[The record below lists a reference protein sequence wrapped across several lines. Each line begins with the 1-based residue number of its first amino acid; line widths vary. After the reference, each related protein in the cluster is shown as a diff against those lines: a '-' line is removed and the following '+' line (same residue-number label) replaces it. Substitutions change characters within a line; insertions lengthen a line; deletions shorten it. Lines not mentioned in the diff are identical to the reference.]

1 MLWADPTDQ
10 AVIAAVTGLDVTNP
24 VPDDGSVRTALS
36 IASEILTLATAHLIH
51 PAGSQVEE
59 FICTRNVRRFSP
71 VYGPITQVVSVS
83 QLDRA
88 GTETP
93 LEQAWQLVG
102 NTIYFFG
109 PSRGLSH
116 FRHIADCAPDQ
127 GVFRVHYRFGSTLSR
142 AARASVLEYAR
153 ELWLAAQDP
162 GECSLP
168 DRVTSLQRE
177 GISIEMFDP
186 ADYLDKGKIGL
197 PRVDT
202 WLSQANPKQARR
214 PSGVYT
220 PDSPPGVGTR
230 LQRI

>member
-10 AVIAAVTGLDVTNP
+10 AVIAAVTGIAATDP
-24 VPDDGSVRTALS
+24 APDDGSVRVALS

-59 FICTRNVRRFSP
+59 FICTRRIRRFSP
-71 VYGPITQVVSVS
+71 VYGPLTQVVSVS
-83 QLDRA
+83 QLDRSGA
-88 GTETP
+88 ETP
-93 LEQAWQLVG
+93 LESAWQRVG

-109 PSRGLSH
+109 PARGVSN
-116 FRHIADCAPDQ
+116 FPHIADCAPDQ

-142 AARASVLEYAR
+142 AARASVLEYASQ
-153 ELWLAAQDP
+153 LWLAGQDP
-162 GECSLP
+162 DACSLP

-202 WLSQANPKQARR
+202 WLSQVNPKQAKR
-214 PSGVYT
+214 PSAVYT
-220 PDSPPGVGTR
+220 PDSPPGVGIR
-230 LQRI
+230 LQRT